1 LPASI
6 LHLREDSGVDLGR
19 GSWIAV
25 VVGCLIASLLVAING
40 YTGYA
45 LTLIAVGLAAAVNL
59 T

>member
-1 LPASI
+1 M
-6 LHLREDSGVDLGR
+6 DLVR

-25 VVGCLIASLLVAING
+25 VIGCLIAALLVAING

-45 LTLIAVGLAAAVNL
+45 ITLIAVGLAAAVNL

>member
-1 LPASI
+1 
-6 LHLREDSGVDLGR
+6 VDLAR

-25 VVGCLIASLLVAING
+25 VVACLIAALLVAVNG

-59 T
+59 G

>member
-1 LPASI
+1 MPASV
-6 LHLREDSGVDLGR
+6 LHLMENSGVDLAR
-19 GSWIAV
+19 GSWITIVAI
-25 VVGCLIASLLVAING
+25 CLIAALLVAVNG